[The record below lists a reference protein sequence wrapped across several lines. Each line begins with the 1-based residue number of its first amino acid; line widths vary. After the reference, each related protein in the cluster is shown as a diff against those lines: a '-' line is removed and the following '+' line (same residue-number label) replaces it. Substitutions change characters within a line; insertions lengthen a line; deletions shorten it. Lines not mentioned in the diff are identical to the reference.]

1 MPAKISKD
9 GGMRNY
15 SWQELIDYSIDDA
28 KCKLYA
34 WDYSLISDAIGYNGY
49 REITFS
55 KVTTSGS
62 RERVEIVLIQQ
73 QEWLVKDV
81 FVYQLQ
87 DIPRNSFK

>member
-1 MPAKISKD
+1 
-9 GGMRNY
+9 MRKY

-28 KCKLYA
+28 ICKLYN

-49 REITFS
+49 RELTFS

-62 RERVEIVLIQQ
+62 RERVEIVLLQQ

-87 DIPRNSFK
+87 DVPRNSYK